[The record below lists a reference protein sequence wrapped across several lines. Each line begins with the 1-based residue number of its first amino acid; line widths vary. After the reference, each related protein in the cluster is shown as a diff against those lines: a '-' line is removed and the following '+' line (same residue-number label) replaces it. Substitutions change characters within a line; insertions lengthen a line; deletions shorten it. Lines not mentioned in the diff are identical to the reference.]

1 MQRAAA
7 EHFAHPAA
15 RFGKV
20 YLAAE
25 FTVGNAGDALQCPQ
39 KTSTSLPVRLFYIEI
54 PERLPQDLV
63 GDAWQGGPIADRRN
77 TATIIWVPMT
87 GDKFT
92 RLLAE
97 IEEVGNLLNLERL
110 FEQIAK
116 TYGLTTVAYLGAGI
130 GKDEQQR
137 EPYVAATYSLE
148 WIERYKAQ
156 RYVEFDPVIQVGMRR
171 ILPIDWGD
179 FASPT
184 DRIRNFFG
192 EAKEFGVGRRGLS
205 IPVHGRHGDRAL
217 FSVTSNMSDRDWR
230 LQNKHYMRDF
240 HVLAVHVHAVLL
252 DLEGAPIP
260 NVRLSP
266 RERECLLWIAEGKT
280 AWECSVI
287 LGLSLHT
294 VRCYLESAR
303 HKLRASSNTH
313 AVAKA
318 VKAGLLWTTP

>member
-1 MQRAAA
+1 
-7 EHFAHPAA
+7 
-15 RFGKV
+15 
-20 YLAAE
+20 
-25 FTVGNAGDALQCPQ
+25 
-39 KTSTSLPVRLFYIEI
+39 
-54 PERLPQDLV
+54 
-63 GDAWQGGPIADRRN
+63 
-77 TATIIWVPMT
+77 MT

-97 IEEVGNLLNLERL
+97 IEEVGNLLDLERL
-110 FEQIAK
+110 FEQIAE
-116 TYGLTTVAYLGAGI
+116 TYGLATVAYLGAGI
-130 GKDEQQR
+130 GKGEHQR
-137 EPYVAATYSLE
+137 EPYVAATYSLA
-148 WIERYKAQ
+148 WIERYKTQ
-156 RYVEFDPVIQVGMRR
+156 RYLEFDPVIQVGMRR
-171 ILPIDWGD
+171 MLPIDWED
-179 FASPT
+179 ITSPT

-217 FSVTSNMSDRDWR
+217 FSVTSNVSDGDWR
-230 LQNKHYMRDF
+230 LQKKHSMRDF
-240 HVLAVHVHAVLL
+240 QVLAVHVHAVLL

-260 NVRLSP
+260 DVKLSP

-318 VKAGLLWTTP
+318 VKAGLFWSTP

>member
-1 MQRAAA
+1 MSASLSAN
-7 EHFAHPAA
+7 
-15 RFGKV
+15 
-20 YLAAE
+20 
-25 FTVGNAGDALQCPQ
+25 T
-39 KTSTSLPVRLFYIEI
+39 TTSLLSASATTKFESAGLKVLSETLGR
-54 PERLPQDLV
+54 
-63 GDAWQGGPIADRRN
+63 GGPIADRRN
-77 TATIIWVPMT
+77 TATITWVPMT

-97 IEEVGNLLNLERL
+97 IEEVGNLLDLERL
-110 FEQIAK
+110 FEQIAE

-130 GKDEQQR
+130 GKGEQQR
-137 EPYVAATYSLE
+137 EPYVAATYSLD
-148 WIERYKAQ
+148 WIERYKAE
-156 RYVEFDPVIQVGMRR
+156 RYVEIDPVVQVGMRR
-171 ILPIDWGD
+171 MLPIDWRD

-205 IPVHGRHGDRAL
+205 IPVHGRRGDRAL
-217 FSVTSNMSDRDWR
+217 FSVTSSVSDRDWR
-230 LQNKHYMRDF
+230 LRKKHSMRDF
-240 HVLAVHVHAVLL
+240 QVLAVHVHAVLL

-260 NVRLSP
+260 DVRLSP

-318 VKAGLLWTTP
+318 VKTGLLWTTP